1 MELKRDAPCD
11 WDSRISHPI
20 LGAGFAEASR
30 ALGYQ
35 PRFVED
41 SRDRALVLLR
51 GVPLPL
57 AWALTLQ
64 AKVYAD
70 VGHPEFLRKL
80 LGHLRGLGVGRVTV
94 NDESHGLR
102 DTTLWSWRRVRPTPR
117 YVFMLDLTAPEDE
130 LLRAMKDPVPRN
142 IRKAQRAE
150 VVVDEVRSEHDL
162 QTFTAL
168 IDQTSERIRARRV
181 ASVYPAA
188 FFVTAFR
195 EMLPRGQALFLLARA
210 EGEPL
215 AAQMYLVCDDR
226 LVYYHGGSTRDR
238 ALTPKH
244 GSTAAF
250 WYALRWAR
258 ARNLRLF
265 DLGGVSPS
273 TDTTSP
279 QFSLSDFKRRWG
291 GRLTMV
297 PSARVVLAPVK
308 AAFQDHCLAPLWDG
322 LHPLYLRLFGDRK
335 AAAALAPDAGRGAW
349 RGRALLPSA
358 TSDRDDDGGRRH
370 RRGPAPAADI
380 R

>member
-35 PRFVED
+35 ARFAED
-41 SRDRALVLLR
+41 SRDRALILLR

-57 AWALTLQ
+57 AWRVTLQ

-70 VGHPEFLRKL
+70 VGHPEFLADL
-80 LGHLRGLGVGRVTV
+80 LRHLQGLGVARVTV

-102 DTTLWSWRRVRPTPR
+102 DTTLWSWRRVRPAPR
-117 YVFMLDLTAPEDE
+117 YVFVLDLTAPEHE
-130 LLRAMKDPVPRN
+130 LLQAMKDPVPRN
-142 IRKAQRAE
+142 IRKAQRAG
-150 VVVDEVRSEHDL
+150 VVVEEVRSEHDL
-162 QTFTAL
+162 HTFTGL

-188 FFVTAFR
+188 FFVAAFR
-195 EMLPRGQALFLLARA
+195 AMVPRGQALFLLARA
-210 EGEPL
+210 GGEAL
-215 AAQMYLVCDDR
+215 AAQMYLVSGER

-250 WYALRWAR
+250 WYALQWAR
-258 ARNLRLF
+258 AREIRLF
-265 DLGGVSPS
+265 DLGGVSPT
-273 TDTTSP
+273 TDSTSP

-297 PSARVVLAPVK
+297 PSARVVLAPFK

-322 LHPLYLRLFGDRK
+322 LHPFYLRLFGDGST
-335 AAAALAPDAGRGAW
+335 AAASAPHAGRGAW
-349 RGRALLPSA
+349 RGRTVLPST
-358 TSDRDDDGGRRH
+358 TSDRDDDGGPRH
-370 RRGPAPAADI
+370 RRGTAPAADI